1 MQFLSLQ
8 DPWLAL
14 YGFIFRID
22 RCIKRPR
29 YKMVSSDVRI
39 HGAVAWQGGE
49 FQKDYVQPPKQK
61 KYDLLHGCKGRAA
74 NNGQHVAGHDDRPN
88 IF

>member
-1 MQFLSLQ
+1 MQFLSFQ

-39 HGAVAWQGGE
+39 HGAVAWQRGE
-49 FQKDYVQPPKQK
+49 FQKDYV
-61 KYDLLHGCKGRAA
+61 
-74 NNGQHVAGHDDRPN
+74 
-88 IF
+88 